1 MLIEPQTGAVTK
13 EVYLCKGSMIHIIG
27 TIGATNIGIEVYDG
41 TSAWL
46 PMTKSSTV
54 QQLNSNNTYWV
65 CEAEGKYRI
74 NKPSTVGAAGV
85 RLHG

>member
-1 MLIEPQTGAVTK
+1 MLIEAQTGAVTK
-13 EVYLCKGSMIHIIG
+13 ETYLARGSMIHLTG
-27 TIGATNIGIEVYDG
+27 TIGATNIGVEVYDG

-46 PMTKSSTV
+46 PMTKDSTV

-74 NKPSTVGAAGV
+74 NKPVTVAAAGV